1 MDNPLFL
8 VTKGLKAKKKRLGG
22 GGGGSGAFPTGSSP
36 HELGIVSFTEE
47 TGSPPFNTHTMAS
60 VFIRD
65 SATINPSNGNPI
77 GHATVKNSGGTNI
90 NSVTQPEIN
99 VADYIATILQG
110 ETAPNTDANSF
121 PHLAGTRMERGEIQ
135 ISTNNFTE
143 DIFLMFMFSGYNQSG
158 SFNQGSGN
166 VNLAVNTSNLTM
178 TLANPNPFN
187 IGGSTP
193 ISGRVD
199 ITFHTSLL
207 SSQHEIILEFKA
219 DAIGK
224 AGTGTT
230 ATTSPIAGATKVGS
244 CYLKIVFTA

>member
-22 GGGGSGAFPTGSSP
+22 GGGGVFPTGSSP
-36 HELGIVSFTEE
+36 HELGIVSFTEQ
-47 TGSPPFNTHTMAS
+47 TSSPPFNTHTMAS
-60 VFIRD
+60 VFIRE
-65 SATINPSNGNPI
+65 SSTIDPSNGNII
-77 GHATVKNSGGTNI
+77 GFATIKDSGGTNI
-90 NSVTQPEIN
+90 NSISNPEIN

-110 ETAPNTDANSF
+110 ESAPNTDANSF
-121 PHLAGTRMERGEIQ
+121 PHLAGTQMERGEIQ

-143 DIFLMFMFSGYNQSG
+143 DIFIIFMFSGYNQSG
-158 SFNQGSGN
+158 AFNQGSGN
-166 VNLAVNTSNLTM
+166 VNLAVNTSNLTI
-178 TLANPNPFN
+178 TPQNPNPFN
-187 IGGSTP
+187 IGGSNP
-193 ISGRVD
+193 ITGRAD